1 MKIASVADVKARL
14 SAFLKESK
22 EGPVIVTRNGKAV
35 AVLLAVTDEDE
46 LERLVLAHS
55 PKFQALLD
63 KSRRQIE
70 ETGGISHDVFWR
82 EVEAESRKDANK
94 GKQGERRNR
103 SSAPERPD
111 MDVVSERRSKRGRVS
126 N

>member
-14 SAFLKESK
+14 SAYVKESQ
-22 EGPVIVTRNGKAV
+22 EGPVIVTRNGKPV

-55 PKFQALLD
+55 PKFQAILD

-70 ETGGISHDVFWR
+70 QTGGIPHDIFWR
-82 EVEAESRKDANK
+82 EVEAESREEA
-94 GKQGERRNR
+94 
-103 SSAPERPD
+103 
-111 MDVVSERRSKRGRVS
+111 SKRRRAVRRTKRGT
-126 N
+126 

>member
-1 MKIASVADVKARL
+1 MKNASVADVKARF
-14 SAFLKESK
+14 SAYLKETQ

-55 PKFQALLD
+55 PKFQAILD

-70 ETGGISHDVFWR
+70 ETGGIPHDVFWK
-82 EVEAESRKDANK
+82 EVEEESREDASK
-94 GKQGERRNR
+94 GGRARPRNPRGARRR
-103 SSAPERPD
+103 
-111 MDVVSERRSKRGRVS
+111 
-126 N
+126 

>member
-1 MKIASVADVKARL
+1 MKIASVADIKAHL
-14 SAFLKESK
+14 SAYLKESQ

-63 KSRRQIE
+63 RSPRQIE
-70 ETGGISHDVFWR
+70 ETGGIPHDVFLR
-82 EVEAESRKDANK
+82 EGEAESREDVRT
-94 GKQGERRNR
+94 GKRLQAC
-103 SSAPERPD
+103 SHQSA
-111 MDVVSERRSKRGRVS
+111 
-126 N
+126 

>member
-14 SAFLKESK
+14 SAFLKETQN
-22 EGPVIVTRNGKAV
+22 GPVIVTRNGKAV

-63 KSRRQIE
+63 GSRRQIE
-70 ETGGISHDVFWR
+70 AAGGIPHDVFWR
-82 EVEAESRKDANK
+82 EVEAESREGAGK
-94 GKQGERRNR
+94 GKQGQRRT
-103 SSAPERPD
+103 
-111 MDVVSERRSKRGRVS
+111 KRCT
-126 N
+126 

>member
-14 SAFLKESK
+14 SAYLNETQQ
-22 EGPVIVTRNGKAV
+22 GPVIITRNGKAV

-70 ETGGISHDVFWR
+70 DTGGITHDVFWR
-82 EVEAESRKDANK
+82 EVAARSRKNVEKAK
-94 GKQGERRNR
+94 PK
-103 SSAPERPD
+103 ATP
-111 MDVVSERRSKRGRVS
+111 GRTR
-126 N
+126 